1 MENKTNEQ
9 IIAETA
15 RNLDIMDV
23 IQEYGEQQA
32 GRSRMFMVC
41 ILSLKLTYWIGVVRI
56 GNFQQSTMVI
66 FIKLDDFCYYVGY
79 FRICGY

>member
-32 GRSRMFMVC
+32 GGSRMFMDC
-41 ILSLKLTYWIGVVRI
+41 ILSLKLTYWNGVE
-56 GNFQQSTMVI
+56 
-66 FIKLDDFCYYVGY
+66 
-79 FRICGY
+79 